1 MGSPKKVR
9 VRARTRDS
17 FRLPPSSRPQTSSTN
32 KMAKGSGSKKAKKSG
47 SNVFALFS
55 QRQIQEFKEAF
66 GIMDAD
72 KDGLL
77 SSGDIVAAFNSVGK
91 SVSDGE
97 AQGMLSEAPGPVNF
111 TQMVMLFAEKMA
123 GGADDD
129 DTILKAFDAFEV
141 NGKIDADMFKH
152 SLMTSGDKFT
162 SAEVDNAFGE
172 FSIEDGMIDAV
183 QLKGLMVS
191 KKEEGEEP
199 NKRVSPN
206 LSYQRHHL
214 IRISS
219 CHKTTSK
226 KKTKKRILLKKK
238 IHPIETKVI

>member
-1 MGSPKKVR
+1 MGSPTKACVP
-9 VRARTRDS
+9 AGQDS
-17 FRLPPSSRPQTSSTN
+17 FRLPPSSRPQTSHSSN

-129 DTILKAFDAFEV
+129 DTFLKAFDAFEV

-152 SLMTSGDKFT
+152 SLMTFGDKFT

-191 KKEEGEEP
+191 KKEEGEEA
-199 NKRVSPN
+199 
-206 LSYQRHHL
+206 
-214 IRISS
+214 
-219 CHKTTSK
+219 
-226 KKTKKRILLKKK
+226 
-238 IHPIETKVI
+238 